1 MCAYVFDREDEKRW
15 ILKAQKTPLEI
26 FFPCAKQRKNEDDE
40 EKKNPNGKLKRKRR
54 ERGKK
59 LNPPMMLSAQLVCVM
74 YLTEGFQCALTH

>member
-1 MCAYVFDREDEKRW
+1 MDTESAKNPIGNF
-15 ILKAQKTPLEI
+15 

-40 EKKNPNGKLKRKRR
+40 EKNPNGKLKRKRR